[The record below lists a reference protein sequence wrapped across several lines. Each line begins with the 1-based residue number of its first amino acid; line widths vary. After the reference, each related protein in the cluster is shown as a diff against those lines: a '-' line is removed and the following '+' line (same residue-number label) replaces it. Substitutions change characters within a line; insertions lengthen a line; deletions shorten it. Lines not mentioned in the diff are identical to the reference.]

1 LLAKPDELT
10 LATGEMYGEV
20 SRVVG
25 ADVTD
30 GEAVMEGVEHLG
42 KYVFEMTKAKVEALK
57 LGGGVL
63 PAVREENGD
72 VAMAEAEAD
81 EDAAEREENVLI
93 KEDEVDLG
101 DDGDDDVAEE
111 PVV

>member
-1 LLAKPDELT
+1 
-10 LATGEMYGEV
+10 MYGEV
-20 SRVVG
+20 KRIVG
-25 ADVTD
+25 GDVD
-30 GEAVMEGVEHLG
+30 EGEAVMEGVEHLG

-57 LGGGVL
+57 LGGAIL
-63 PAVREENGD
+63 PVVREENGD
-72 VAMAEAEAD
+72 VNMVEAD

-93 KEDEVDLG
+93 KEGDVDDG

>member
-1 LLAKPDELT
+1 LLSKPDELT

-20 SRVVG
+20 KRIVG
-25 ADVTD
+25 GEVEE

-57 LGGGVL
+57 LGGGAL
-63 PAVREENGD
+63 PVVREENGD
-72 VAMAEAEAD
+72 VNMAEAD

-93 KEDEVDLG
+93 KEDDVDDG
-101 DDGDDDVAEE
+101 DDGDDDAAEE